1 MPSHRRVRGAAWS
14 LVILSVGLL
23 GCAPENG
30 VPTPTVGADA
40 RAPLNEN
47 EQRGEGL
54 GAVADGAL
62 SADAGVH
69 DEEEGAPENPGLSQS
84 ELDERLRWAVWGND
98 LDTAAQLIEWGAD
111 VNAQDSTQQ
120 SAFLIAT
127 SEGRDELLRLTLEH
141 GADVADLDSWNGTG
155 LIRAAERGHWDVA
168 GTLIRA
174 GVDMH
179 HVNRVGYQAIHE
191 AVIFGR
197 DDPTYHAAVRVL
209 VAGGASLTT
218 PSVTEGQTPL
228 QMAQSRGFPEQIRI
242 LEALDREAPE
252 HPEAALLASAASGDA
267 DALTLALRAGAA
279 VDTRDPEG
287 RTALEIAEDG
297 GNLAAATV
305 LRALGG

>member
-1 MPSHRRVRGAAWS
+1 MSPAPRLRNAVC
-14 LVILSVGLL
+14 LL
-23 GCAPENG
+23 AVTCVALAGCAPEAEVPASTG
-30 VPTPTVGADA
+30 VSAPTEQGPRGDQDA
-40 RAPLNEN
+40 VVDDEAAA
-47 EQRGEGL
+47 EGL
-54 GAVADGAL
+54 
-62 SADAGVH
+62 
-69 DEEEGAPENPGLSQS
+69 PNPGLTQR
-84 ELDERLRWAVWGND
+84 ELDERLRWAAWGND
-98 LDTAAQLIEWGAD
+98 IDTAAQLIEWGAD

-228 QMAQSRGFPEQIRI
+228 QMAQSRGFSEQIRI

>member
-1 MPSHRRVRGAAWS
+1 MSPAHRVWS
-14 LVILSVGLL
+14 AVCLL
-23 GCAPENG
+23 AVACVALAGCAPE
-30 VPTPTVGADA
+30 PE
-40 RAPLNEN
+40 APGSPEVTAPA
-47 EQRGEGL
+47 EQGPRGDQD
-54 GAVADGAL
+54 AVADDEA
-62 SADAGVH
+62 A
-69 DEEEGAPENPGLSQS
+69 DEEPPNPGLTQS
-84 ELDERLRWAVWGND
+84 ELDERLRWATWGND
-98 LDTAAQLIEWGAD
+98 IDTAAQLIEWGAD

-218 PSVTEGQTPL
+218 PSATEGQTPL
-228 QMAQSRGFPEQIRI
+228 QMAQSRGFSGQIRI

-252 HPEAALLASAASGDA
+252 HPEAALLAAAASGDA

-287 RTALEIAEDG
+287 RTAIDIAEDG

>member
-1 MPSHRRVRGAAWS
+1 MSPAPRLRNAVC
-14 LVILSVGLL
+14 LL
-23 GCAPENG
+23 AVTCVALAGCAPEAEVPASTG
-30 VPTPTVGADA
+30 VTAPASSEAGELAEPTEQGPRGDQDA
-40 RAPLNEN
+40 VVDDEAAA
-47 EQRGEGL
+47 EGL
-54 GAVADGAL
+54 
-62 SADAGVH
+62 
-69 DEEEGAPENPGLSQS
+69 PNPGLSQS

-228 QMAQSRGFPEQIRI
+228 QMAQSRGFSEQIRI

-305 LRALGG
+305 LRALGA